1 MNFLGDR
8 SAFPVKAVA
17 ILSLTSPL
25 LFAQQPVNS
34 TYSVGSKVVVSVTN
48 NYGPITVKPSS
59 TKQVVVRAV
68 PRSPQVRFEDE
79 QHGNRIELTSRSQ
92 NAGDNLAEYF
102 VQVPSGTWVML
113 KSSGGTLHVE
123 QISGDI
129 VMEATTGA
137 VEASLLNGAH
147 LHIKTLSGPV
157 RLSSIHDSK
166 VEVRSIS
173 GSITMHDVTGL
184 KVEAHTG
191 TGRIAYDGNPGDGG
205 EYLLTTHNGDL
216 DVSVPHDAPVQIKSV
231 SLKQDDLDV
240 PQATPAPNPGN
251 SIFKEGF
258 SSMSRFIIRSFSGKI
273 HLQRP

>member
-1 MNFLGDR
+1 M
-8 SAFPVKAVA
+8 
-17 ILSLTSPL
+17 
-25 LFAQQPVNS
+25 
-34 TYSVGSKVVVSVTN
+34 
-48 NYGPITVKPSS
+48 
-59 TKQVVVRAV
+59 
-68 PRSPQVRFEDE
+68 
-79 QHGNRIELTSRSQ
+79 
-92 NAGDNLAEYF
+92 
-102 VQVPSGTWVML
+102 
-113 KSSGGTLHVE
+113 E

-273 HLQRP
+273 HLKRP